1 MTGIWL
7 SKDWLIILGFNV
19 VCALIVLVF
28 IASVAHAGMTCVE
41 VNGITQCAG
50 TIERPVF
57 TCVTVNGITTC
68 N

>member
-1 MTGIWL
+1 M
-7 SKDWLIILGFNV
+7 K
-19 VCALIVLVF
+19 ALILAALV
-28 IASVAHAGMTCVE
+28 CVN